1 MPPIWG
7 RKIPGRNRHF
17 TGRETLLNGLRKSL
31 TETNTAA
38 VVPLPQALQGLGGV
52 GKTQLAIEYAW
63 AYRGYYDL
71 VWWIAADQ
79 PLLIPSALAGLTEDL
94 KLPSAGTMG
103 IEEAA
108 DSVRDALQRGDP
120 VDRWLLIFDNADDP
134 EEIRPFIPHGSQDGH
149 VLITSR
155 NSRWSGVAETVS
167 VDVFSTAESVAFLRK
182 RLRRE
187 VPESE
192 AVHLA
197 HELGNLPLA
206 LEQAA
211 AVQDTTGMSTDEYVR
226 LLAEQTG
233 DLLQLGKSTEYPHTM
248 TAAWQLSVH
257 QVESR
262 MPEAAEVLRCL
273 AFFGPDPIPRFVFQR
288 SRDSGAERM
297 GTVLS
302 NPLTRS
308 QAFAE
313 LARFSL
319 LRIEPDTG
327 TVQVHRLVQA
337 LLRDS
342 LTLEE
347 QEEFRHEVH
356 LLLAAGAPPDPEDIS
371 TQEEYTF
378 LLPHVRPSGL
388 ARSDDERVRESALN
402 IVRHLYRVA
411 NWRSARSL
419 AEEFRQSW
427 VATSGEHDPFVLRL
441 RRHLG
446 NVLWQ
451 LSANKE
457 SLELNDATFDLMREV
472 FGADHEETLR
482 MALTYAANLR
492 AQGRF
497 EDAKEQDAASLA
509 ALETRY
515 GVSDPTTLSA
525 MNNLALDHA
534 LLSRYDTALELQ
546 KLAYIEQSSVRRKV
560 NKWEVQ
566 LFWNNLA
573 RVVRLSGHHEQACD
587 VGEEAYAY
595 GVRELKIE
603 HPLTLATAR
612 DLSIAKRRMGHLDDA
627 YELIQDVHTRLNK
640 LYGPDSPETMAAT
653 VALSNT
659 LRQLGR
665 LEESMAL
672 AKDAHQR
679 HLQTYGANHPF
690 TYGCQLNLG
699 LLYRLRGDAKK
710 AMELDEKTY
719 EGLLDRLGAAHVYT
733 FSSTINLAGD
743 LAELGEPERA
753 AELGRATLT
762 GVRDFVGP
770 RNGLSL
776 SAAVNLSIDLRAI
789 GRIDEATE
797 LYDQAMAAYETTL
810 SPTHPERL
818 HAADGKRFNWDFDSY
833 SL

>member
-1 MPPIWG
+1 
-7 RKIPGRNRHF
+7 
-17 TGRETLLNGLRKSL
+17 
-31 TETNTAA
+31 
-38 VVPLPQALQGLGGV
+38 
-52 GKTQLAIEYAW
+52 
-63 AYRGYYDL
+63 
-71 VWWIAADQ
+71 
-79 PLLIPSALAGLTEDL
+79 
-94 KLPSAGTMG
+94 MG

-134 EEIRPFIPHGSQDGH
+134 EEIRPFIPQGSQDGH

-167 VDVFSTAESVAFLRK
+167 VDVFSTTESVAFLRK
-182 RLRRE
+182 RLRRD

-211 AVQDTTGMSTDEYVR
+211 AVQDTTGMATDEYVR

-288 SRDSGAERM
+288 GRDSGAERM

-342 LTLEE
+342 LTPEE
-347 QEEFRHEVH
+347 QDKFRHEVH

-388 ARSDDERVRESALN
+388 TQCHDERVQEFALN
-402 IVRHLYRVA
+402 VVRHLYRVA

-419 AEEFRQSW
+419 AEEFQQSW
-427 VATSGEHDPFVLRL
+427 TAISGDRSPFVLRL

-451 LSANKE
+451 LGANKE
-457 SLELNDATFDLMREV
+457 SFNLNDRTFDLMREV
-472 FGADHEETLR
+472 FGNDHEETLR
-482 MALTYAANLR
+482 ISLTYAANLR
-492 AQGRF
+492 TQGRF
-497 EDAKEQDAASLA
+497 QDALEQDAASLA
-509 ALETRY
+509 AIEAKY
-515 GVSDPTTLSA
+515 GAKDQTTLRA
-525 MNNLALDHA
+525 INNLALDHA

-546 KLAYIEQSSVRRKV
+546 QLAFVEQSSARHGV
-560 NKWEVQ
+560 NRWDLQ
-566 LFWNNLA
+566 SFWNNLA

-627 YELIQDVHTRLNK
+627 NELIQDVHTRLNK

-659 LRQLGR
+659 LRQLNR

-690 TYGCQLNLG
+690 TYGCQLNLA

-770 RNGLSL
+770 KNGLSL

-797 LYDQAMAAYETTL
+797 LYDRTMAAYETTL